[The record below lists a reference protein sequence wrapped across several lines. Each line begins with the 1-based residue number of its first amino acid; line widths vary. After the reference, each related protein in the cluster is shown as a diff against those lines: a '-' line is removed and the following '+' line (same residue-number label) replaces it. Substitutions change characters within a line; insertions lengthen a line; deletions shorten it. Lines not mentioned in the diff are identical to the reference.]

1 MAGWEIRGTLRGTY
15 ATWENHLWRFSGA
28 PQVTGRFSAQVLYS
42 LGRGGSRLI
51 EGSDV
56 GFWRV
61 ADGTLCI
68 QWRRWFNARTLCWR
82 LEPLR
87 GQWVRFV
94 GQNGA
99 RSFKGTLA
107 RYRR

>member
-1 MAGWEIRGTLRGTY
+1 MAGWEIRCTLRGTY